1 MTPNAPFFPEPA
13 FSGGPAP
20 ARRSLFASWIAL
32 MAGMRFW
39 TFSALI
45 HLVIVILVGGTV
57 LFKRVL
63 APPDFAPDGGI
74 VSNDTETHAPPQSEP
89 TLTEVQPTTS
99 ATASV
104 NPSVSAESIQA
115 ITSSA
120 PAASYSMN
128 AAVTAAPMPRPDAL
142 KATSAPAPAM
152 PNGLTAATAKGIA
165 GFTSGWSKRTGGT
178 GSNLKE
184 RQFQFTAYLAK
195 YAGGDW
201 DSAVRIENNEITE
214 GCLPNLLFVMSRLSK
229 DKVSGHPE
237 TKPLDLSS
245 AEIFEKKPPVIFFTG
260 HRDFVLTE
268 QEIANL
274 RNYIMVGGCLWGDSS
289 LAGQHS
295 RFDIAFRREMKRV
308 IPDLNKNW
316 QEVPA
321 THPIFTRNYFPE
333 VKDVAEGMNFRHEPI
348 YMLPGLANE
357 IGILYTANDYGDMW
371 QFGIDEKGNL
381 DLSRDEKLHM
391 VAVNEVMWWRRNLY
405 FRNIEPKALLKSYK
419 FGMNI
424 MIYLMT
430 RWEDKLGMAARM

>member
-1 MTPNAPFFPEPA
+1 MPEP
-13 FSGGPAP
+13 P
-20 ARRSLFASWIAL
+20 RRSLIAMWMAM

-39 TFSALI
+39 TFSALL
-45 HLVIVILVGGTV
+45 HLVLVILVGGTV
-57 LFKRVL
+57 LFKKVL
-63 APPDFAPDGGI
+63 APPDFAAEGGMVATESDVHTPPPSE
-74 VSNDTETHAPPQSEP
+74 VSLPQ
-89 TLTEVQPTTS
+89 TQTTTNV
-99 ATASV
+99 TASV
-104 NPSVSAESIQA
+104 NPSVSSEAIQA
-115 ITSSA
+115 ITSQSTS
-120 PAASYSMN
+120 ASYSMN
-128 AAVTAAPMPRPDAL
+128 AALTAAPMPKPDAL
-142 KATSAPAPAM
+142 KATTAPAPAM
-152 PNGLTAATAKGIA
+152 PNGLTAANAKGIA
-165 GFTSGWSKRTGGT
+165 NFTGGWARRKGGT
-178 GSNLKE
+178 GTNLKE
-184 RQFQFTAYLAK
+184 REFQFTAYLAK

-201 DSAVRIENNEITE
+201 DSAVRIENGEITE
-214 GCLPNLLFVMSRLSK
+214 GCLPNLLFVMSKLSK

-237 TKPLDLSS
+237 AKPLDLSS
-245 AEIFEKKPPVIFFTG
+245 PEIFEKKPPVIFFTG
-260 HRDFVLTE
+260 HRDFVLTD

-333 VKDVAEGMNFRHEPI
+333 VKDIAAGLNFHHEPI
-348 YMLPGLANE
+348 YMLPGMAGE
-357 IGILYTANDYGDMW
+357 IGVLYTANDYGDMW

-391 VAVNEVMWWRRNLY
+391 VAVNEAMWWRRNLY

-430 RWEDKLGMAARM
+430 RWEDKLGMANRM